1 MKKII
6 IAATLILSTGLLSAG
21 TLINRGTKET
31 ATPTNQ
37 PNTKKEISQ
46 ANAIKDIG
54 QAD

>member
-6 IAATLILSTGLLSAG
+6 IAAAFILSTGLLSAG
-21 TLINRGTKET
+21 TLINRDTKET
-31 ATPTNQ
+31 TTPNQ